1 LVGDEFDVDTFDEN
15 PDDDQHI
22 DENDESSSTKS
33 DEENM
38 YPLFDTAPE
47 VPVSTDGEGN
57 KSNMP
62 HSTIALCDVLTSS
75 RID

>member
-1 LVGDEFDVDTFDEN
+1 LVGDEFDVDMFDEN
-15 PDDDQHI
+15 LDDDQHI

-33 DEENM
+33 D
-38 YPLFDTAPE
+38 
-47 VPVSTDGEGN
+47 EGN